1 MGHARFDLA
10 ECTEVTTME
19 RAKGRVKWFS
29 QDRGYGFIEQEAGP
43 DVFVHHTALQGTG
56 VRALQEGEHVEFDVV
71 EEPRGLKAENVVRLD
86 AP

>member
-1 MGHARFDLA
+1 
-10 ECTEVTTME
+10 ME